1 MALTNTAGE
10 AFARYTYDPYGT
22 VLTQATNTV
31 GAITAGLASA
41 IGTRQPLRYA
51 GYAYDAHSATYY
63 LSQRHYDPA
72 TMRFLTKDP
81 ARDDGEE
88 SAYQYCAG
96 DPVGKVDPSGEAAT
110 KLLSNAAYDRAR
122 ARIKSRADYI
132 LRNATGYLLGGK
144 SETGKIDCSGLVTRV
159 MVHAGIFSNSAVNYW
174 NSGRIYQEAPRKGVP
189 SVAFFNKGNRMS
201 YRIGDVLYKAG
212 RPGHVAIV
220 VSDGQDPWI
229 VESSPRYGGP
239 KKHRLS
245 ARWASWAPTGSG
257 RFFIKQSAQLIR

>member
-96 DPVGKVDPSGEAAT
+96 DPVGKVDPTGEASSSSSWSAWT
-110 KLLSNAAYDRAR
+110 YLGIHRWFGGWASFEYRSRVTWTWLRPRISAKVEVEMRNGMAGGSAISVVTSRVR
-122 ARIKSRADYI
+122 REARIRRGNGSEYDTTLGTLSYGIQPDPVTGEGRTFSRRSASWQSTTYSQYWI
-132 LRNATGYLLGGK
+132 RRIHVRGLLQAVGGV
-144 SETGKIDCSGLVTRV
+144 SWSAAE
-159 MVHAGIFSNSAVNYW
+159 ASNSRWYYNPY
-174 NSGRIYQEAPRKGVP
+174 GLTRPR
-189 SVAFFNKGNRMS
+189 
-201 YRIGDVLYKAG
+201 
-212 RPGHVAIV
+212 
-220 VSDGQDPWI
+220 
-229 VESSPRYGGP
+229 
-239 KKHRLS
+239 
-245 ARWASWAPTGSG
+245 
-257 RFFIKQSAQLIR
+257 